1 MTPDSM
7 TGDPILALRGVSV
20 RLGGRKGFLQRTV
33 LPVQAVKQVSLDLR
47 AGEILSLVG
56 ESGCGKTTLGRTI
69 LGLQRE
75 SEGEILLE
83 GRRVSGLAPEAAR
96 RARSIVQYSHQDA
109 GAALD
114 PWWSIGRTLEEG
126 LKIHGVGNASERR
139 DRVAAML
146 QAVGLDPASAR
157 RYPHEFSGGQLRRLA
172 LARILLLQP
181 RVLILDEPTSGLDMS
196 VQATVLN
203 LLLELRERFALTYLF
218 ISHDLSVVERL
229 SDRVAIMYLGR
240 IVELGSAKTVFGQPT
255 HPYTRTLLAAAPRLT
270 GRRAGGPSLV
280 RGDPPN
286 PTVLLPGCAFFE
298 RCPIA
303 VADCEKTPPPLQPV
317 ASGHDVAC
325 HRADRAGEEGPD
337 IGQTASIGAERRA

>member
-1 MTPDSM
+1 M
-7 TGDPILALRGVSV
+7 TGDPILAVRDVSV
-20 RLGGRKGFLQRTV
+20 RLGGRKGFLQRTIP
-33 LPVQAVKQVSLDLR
+33 PVQAVKQVSLDLR

-75 SEGEILLE
+75 SAGEIQLE
-83 GRRVSGLAPEAAR
+83 GRTVSGLAPEAAR
-96 RARSIVQYSHQDA
+96 RARSIVQYAHQDA

-126 LKIHGVGNASERR
+126 LKIHGVQNASERR
-139 DRVAAML
+139 DQVAAML
-146 QAVGLDPASAR
+146 IAVGLDATSAR

-240 IVELGSAKTVFGQPT
+240 IVETGPAKQVFARPT

-270 GRRAGGPSLV
+270 GRRASGPSLV

-286 PTVLLPGCAFFE
+286 PTLVLPGCAFFD
-298 RCPIA
+298 RCP
-303 VADCEKTPPPLQPV
+303 VAMPTCQEAPPRLETV
-317 ASGHDVAC
+317 APGHDVAC
-325 HRADRAGEEGPD
+325 YNSAVIE
-337 IGQTASIGAERRA
+337 QSASIGAKRRAERR

>member
-1 MTPDSM
+1 MTVPPM
-7 TGDPILALRGVSV
+7 CPLLTLRDVSV

-47 AGEILSLVG
+47 GGEILSLVG
-56 ESGCGKTTLGRTI
+56 EVRAAGRPRSAARSS
-69 LGLQRE
+69 GLQRE

-126 LKIHGVGNASERR
+126 LKIHGVRNASERR
-139 DRVAAML
+139 ERVAAML
-146 QAVGLDPASAR
+146 QAVGLDPTSAR

-172 LARILLLQP
+172 LARILLLKP

-203 LLLELRERFALTYLF
+203 LLLELRERFSLTYLF

-240 IVELGSAKTVFGQPT
+240 IVELGAAKTVFGHPT
-255 HPYTRTLLAAAPRLT
+255 HPYTRTLLAAAPRLA
-270 GRRAGGPSLV
+270 GRRASGPSLV

-286 PTVLLPGCAFFE
+286 PRLGPAGMFVLRPLPDRRACLPGSDTDAATCCDRTRSCLPSCRRGRGRRLAIEQTVSIEAKRCA
-298 RCPIA
+298 
-303 VADCEKTPPPLQPV
+303 
-317 ASGHDVAC
+317 
-325 HRADRAGEEGPD
+325 
-337 IGQTASIGAERRA
+337 

>member
-1 MTPDSM
+1 MT
-7 TGDPILALRGVSV
+7 TGKPLLAVRDLSV
-20 RLGGRKGFLQRTV
+20 RLGGSKGMLRRAIP
-33 LPVQAVKQVSLDLR
+33 PVQAVKQVSLDLH

-75 SEGEILLE
+75 SEGDIVLE
-83 GRRVSGLAPEAAR
+83 GRDVGGLAPDAAR
-96 RARSIVQYSHQDA
+96 RARSMIQYTHQDA

-114 PWWSIGRTLEEG
+114 PWWSIGRTLAEG
-126 LKIHGVGNASERR
+126 LKIHGVHNAAERR
-139 DRVAAML
+139 ERVSSML
-146 QAVGLDPASAR
+146 QAVGLDPAAAR

-172 LARILLLQP
+172 LARILLLRP

-203 LLLELRERFALTYLF
+203 LLLDLRERFALTYLF

-240 IVELGSAKTVFGQPT
+240 IVETGPAKTVFARPA
-255 HPYTRTLLAAAPRLT
+255 HPYTRALLAAAPRLT
-270 GRRAGGPSLV
+270 GRRVEGPSLV

-286 PTVLLPGCAFFE
+286 PAAILPGCAFFD
-298 RCPIA
+298 RCQRAGPACRTAPPQLAPIA
-303 VADCEKTPPPLQPV
+303 E
-317 ASGHDVAC
+317 GHVVAC
-325 HRADRAGEEGPD
+325 YHAISATDDHATD
-337 IGQTASIGAERRA
+337 SAVAMA

>member
-1 MTPDSM
+1 MTADCM
-7 TGDPILALRGVSV
+7 TGEPILLVRDVSV
-20 RLGGRKGFLQRTV
+20 RLGGRKGFLRRTV
-33 LPVQAVKQVSLDLR
+33 PPVQAVKEVSLDLR

-75 SEGEILLE
+75 SAGEILLA
-83 GRRVSGLAPEAAR
+83 GKRVSGLAPEAAR
-96 RARSIVQYSHQDA
+96 RARSIVQYTHQDA

-126 LKIHGVGNASERR
+126 LKIHGVRNAPERR

-146 QAVGLDPASAR
+146 KAVGLDEASAR

-240 IVELGSAKTVFGQPT
+240 IVETGPAKDVFARPT
-255 HPYTRTLLAAAPRLT
+255 HPYTRTLLAAAPRLA
-270 GRRAGGPSLV
+270 GRRASGPSLV

-286 PTVLLPGCAFFE
+286 PTLVLPGCAFFD
-298 RCPIA
+298 RCPA
-303 VADCEKTPPPLQPV
+303 AMPACEEAPPRLEPV
-317 ASGHDVAC
+317 APGHDVAC
-325 HRADRAGEEGPD
+325 YNGAFIE
-337 IGQTASIGAERRA
+337 QSASIKAMKRSQQR

>member
-1 MTPDSM
+1 MTA
-7 TGDPILALRGVSV
+7 DPILMLRDVSV

-33 LPVQAVKQVSLDLR
+33 PPVQAVKEVSLDLR
-47 AGEILSLVG
+47 GGEILSLVG

-75 SEGEILLE
+75 SAGEILLE
-83 GRRVSGLAPEAAR
+83 GRKVTGLAPEAAR
-96 RARSIVQYSHQDA
+96 RARSIVQYAHQDA

-126 LKIHGVGNASERR
+126 LKIHGVRNASERR

-146 QAVGLDPASAR
+146 KAVGLDPTSAR

-203 LLLELRERFALTYLF
+203 LLLELREKFALTYLF
-218 ISHDLSVVERL
+218 ISHDLSVVERI

-240 IVELGSAKTVFGQPT
+240 IVEMGPAKDVFVQPT

-270 GRRAGGPSLV
+270 GRRASGPSLV

-286 PTVLLPGCAFFE
+286 PTLVLPGCAFFD
-298 RCPIA
+298 RCP
-303 VADCEKTPPPLQPV
+303 VATPICQESPPRLEP
-317 ASGHDVAC
+317 AAPAHDVAC
-325 HRADRAGEEGPD
+325 YNGAF
-337 IGQTASIGAERRA
+337 IKQTASIGAKRRA